1 MELKIDKELEELFP
15 PLSDEEFSLLEE
27 NILKE
32 GCIEKLT
39 VWNGTLVDGHNRY
52 KICKN
57 HNLPFEIREKEFTDK
72 DEAIVW
78 MIDNQKGRRNMSI
91 PTKIEMALKREGSI
105 RAMAKKNQ
113 EGFKGNQY
121 TSGVLAHG
129 PKDQKPINT
138 LKELADFAGTS
149 PKTVQRFKKVKDSGD
164 EELYKEVML
173 GPEKGGKSIRAGYD
187 EVMKKTRTEKPEDK
201 PGNELPKTEEEKE
214 MEQIKVIKE
223 FAAQLKKPSPVSGD
237 GSKIQYV
244 DPIITDLT
252 EKIKNFIN
260 EVAEYQYI
268 SERVSPEL
276 NSLIKSA
283 IERLQNINSKIK
295 EK

>member
-32 GCIEKLT
+32 GCLEKLT
-39 VWNGTLVDGHNRY
+39 VWDGTIVDGHNRY
-52 KICKN
+52 KICKK
-57 HNLPFEIREKEFTDK
+57 HNLPFEIRENDFADK

-78 MIDNQKGRRNMSI
+78 MIDNQKGRRNMPLTS
-91 PTKIEMALKREGSI
+91 KIEMALKREDSLRAIAKRNSLSNLKQNSDLIQGSD
-105 RAMAKKNQ
+105 RVKKGTR
-113 EGFKGNQY
+113 EK
-121 TSGVLAHG
+121 
-129 PKDQKPINT
+129 
-138 LKELADFAGTS
+138 LADFAGTS
-149 PKTVQRFKKVKDSGD
+149 PATIQR
-164 EELYKEVML
+164 YKEVKEN
-173 GPEKGGKSIRAGYD
+173 GDPEIYEQVKKGEMSIRKGYD
-187 EVMKKTRTEKPEDK
+187 LTREKVKEK
-201 PGNELPKTEEEKE
+201 EQVNKLPKTEEEKE
-214 MEQIKVIKE
+214 LEQIKVIKD

-252 EKIKNFIN
+252 EKIKYFIN

>member
-32 GCIEKLT
+32 GCLEKLT

-52 KICKN
+52 KICKE
-57 HNLPFEIREKEFTDK
+57 HNLPFEIREKEFADK

-91 PTKIEMALKREGSI
+91 PAKIEMALLREGKI
-105 RAMAKKNQ
+105 REISKKNQ
-113 EGFKGNQY
+113 GKRTDLVIQGSGSEAKG
-121 TSGVLAHG
+121 TRGR
-129 PKDQKPINT
+129 
-138 LKELADFAGTS
+138 LADFAGTS
-149 PKTVQRFKKVKDSGD
+149 PATVQR
-164 EELYKEVML
+164 YKEVKDN
-173 GPEKGGKSIRAGYD
+173 GDPEIYEQVKKGEMSIRKGYD
-187 EVMKKTRTEKPEDK
+187 LTREKVKEK
-201 PGNELPKTEEEKE
+201 EQVNKLPKTEEEKE
-214 MEQIKVIKE
+214 LEQIKVIKD

-252 EKIKNFIN
+252 EKIKYFIN

-283 IERLQNINSKIK
+283 IARLQNINSKIK